1 MYHSSCFSETLKI
14 DIWLRI
20 NLEKNSISFGF
31 LWGSS
36 LIPVKEL
43 ISSFPIVI
51 MSALRISIVENLD
64 RRYDTSF
71 SMVGVLFSFL
81 RYFFTSNL
89 ITLYFNH
96 SIQYADNLIGLSK
109 TSFLAEV
116 LSEDVDKDAND
127 FVQFELVDVAG
138 KTDLVGDE
146 QLFFLGVTKKKQD
159 QCKHIIDFDQMYNR
173 YD

>member
-1 MYHSSCFSETLKI
+1 M
-14 DIWLRI
+14 
-20 NLEKNSISFGF
+20 
-31 LWGSS
+31 
-36 LIPVKEL
+36 
-43 ISSFPIVI
+43 
-51 MSALRISIVENLD
+51 
-64 RRYDTSF
+64 
-71 SMVGVLFSFL
+71 
-81 RYFFTSNL
+81 
-89 ITLYFNH
+89 
-96 SIQYADNLIGLSK
+96 IGLSK

-173 YD
+173 YDW